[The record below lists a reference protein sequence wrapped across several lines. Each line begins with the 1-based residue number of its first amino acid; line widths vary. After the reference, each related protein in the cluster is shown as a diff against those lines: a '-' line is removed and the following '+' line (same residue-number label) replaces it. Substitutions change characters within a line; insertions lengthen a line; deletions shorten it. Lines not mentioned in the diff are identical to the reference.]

1 LEEVF
6 IILTFFICWMH
17 SFCNI
22 PTFVS

>member
-6 IILTFFICWMH
+6 IILTFFICWIH

-22 PTFVS
+22 PIFVS